1 MDQKFDISLITINY
15 HGWQDTCDM
24 IASIPTTRLRMEVIV
39 VDNGSGTDE
48 TDKLDRKSTRLNSS
62 H

>member
-48 TDKLDRKSTRLNSS
+48 TDKLDRWLKE
-62 H
+62 